1 MLEFLP
7 SFSIRAAPIHSLDKA
22 SIRAF
27 SQDVKTCLFRSAL
40 LLATLL
46 TITACKFPHPPPV
59 PGPVQPPSPPNTQH

>member
-1 MLEFLP
+1 M
-7 SFSIRAAPIHSLDKA
+7 AARPNRSLDKA
-22 SIRAF
+22 SNKAF

-40 LLATLL
+40 VLAVLL